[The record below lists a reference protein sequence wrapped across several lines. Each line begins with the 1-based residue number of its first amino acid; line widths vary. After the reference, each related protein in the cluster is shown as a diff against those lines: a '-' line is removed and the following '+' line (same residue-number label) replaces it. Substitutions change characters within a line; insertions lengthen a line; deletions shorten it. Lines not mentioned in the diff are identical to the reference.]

1 MVFMEMGLLIH
12 QNNSLL
18 QLGAVFPLGLW
29 LFFPFHSNNHIN
41 FYNIL
46 FNIFF
51 LQQNIYLQKKSYL
64 LTVSLNSE
72 SYTLR
77 KTLR

>member
-46 FNIFF
+46 FNILPTAEHLFTKEIVFANGFF
-51 LQQNIYLQKKSYL
+51 KL
-64 LTVSLNSE
+64 
-72 SYTLR
+72 
-77 KTLR
+77 